1 MYGQVWKPWVYAPVL
16 TISLTLE
23 SVLLTQQMWFHQ
35 ILIPLVGNEVQAS
48 LVQFSF
54 SEECLVY
61 RAKVNPGLL
70 CIFFFL
76 SSSCPPPLSLV
87 SLNVISLFLFSQFS
101 QGSLLSRL
109 SLMPHP
115 GNRGI
120 FSCHCPAHTYSSL
133 ATVSL
138 TPSPSLEGEDTPP
151 LLLPCALNPFYSCL
165 PKDLLHYQLP
175 F

>member
-1 MYGQVWKPWVYAPVL
+1 MYGQVCKPWVHAPVL

-23 SVLLTQQMWFHQ
+23 SVLLTQQMWLHQ
-35 ILIPLVGNEVQAS
+35 ILILLVGNRVQAS

-54 SEECLVY
+54 LEECLVY
-61 RAKVNPGLL
+61 RERVNPGLL

-101 QGSLLSRL
+101 QGSLLSCL
-109 SLMPHP
+109 SLIPHP

-120 FSCHCPAHTYSSL
+120 FSCHGPAHTYSSL
-133 ATVSL
+133 AAISL